1 MFRKLI
7 CVKFMLVL
15 TVFSISGTLIAEDRA
30 TGWTADSEMVKK
42 FESRSSS
49 NNGGRDFI
57 YSEDKVPE
65 YSLPD
70 ILSTNSG
77 EKVTTVKQW
86 ESTRR
91 PEILELF

>member
-1 MFRKLI
+1 
-7 CVKFMLVL
+7 MLVL

-70 ILSTNSG
+70 
-77 EKVTTVKQW
+77 
-86 ESTRR
+86 
-91 PEILELF
+91 